1 MTPADLK
8 YLKSHEW
15 VGTHEGKTRIG
26 ITDFAVDQLGDLV
39 FVDLPAPGTKVTAG
53 ETFGEVESVKAV
65 SDLYS
70 PVSGTVVASNSGLAD
85 DTSPLADDPFGTGWM
100 LEIEPSDPAE
110 ADALLDRSAYE
121 AHCRSEG

>member
-15 VGTHEGKTRIG
+15 VGERDGKTLVG

-39 FVDLPAPGTKVTAG
+39 FVDLPQPGAEITKG

-65 SDLYS
+65 SDLYA
-70 PVSGTVVASNSGLAD
+70 PVSGKVVASNAKLAD
-85 DTSPLADDPFGTGWM
+85 DTEPLADDPFGAGWM
-100 LEIEPSDPAE
+100 LEIEPSDTAE
-110 ADALLDRSAYE
+110 LETLLDRTAYE
-121 AHCRSEG
+121 THCASSD